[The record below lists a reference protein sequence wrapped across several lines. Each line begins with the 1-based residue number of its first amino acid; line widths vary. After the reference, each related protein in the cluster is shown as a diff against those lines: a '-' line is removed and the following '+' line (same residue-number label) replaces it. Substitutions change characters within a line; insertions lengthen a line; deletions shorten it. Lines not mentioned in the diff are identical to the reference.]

1 MALSERMIF
10 FIGRSVPSGLGGV
23 ELLLSE
29 RIRTRLIGELV
40 VVSGITRK

>member
-29 RIRTRLIGELV
+29 RIRTRVIFNRFEEKP
-40 VVSGITRK
+40 IK